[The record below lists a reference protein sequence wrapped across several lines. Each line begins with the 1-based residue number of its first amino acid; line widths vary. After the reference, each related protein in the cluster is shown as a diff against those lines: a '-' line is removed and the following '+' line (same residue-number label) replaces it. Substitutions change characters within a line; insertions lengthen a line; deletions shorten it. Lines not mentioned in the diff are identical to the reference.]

1 VTTSTRT
8 DRTAPVVDLRPPA
21 WDWTFEMD
29 GALALEEGVDSWVN
43 LPVPPDPLHRSA
55 RRTGA
60 SPRTESALSSSPLPP
75 QPRPHPSSRRRRR
88 AALAARK
95 RRRDARVQRLPV
107 GRARPGSRH
116 TGRIVGI
123 VVVSF
128 ALVVTLFL
136 TAFGSSGTD
145 GSPVSFAPSKRLN
158 PAPPPRPQVLAT
170 HGLLKLQLPIPETR
184 VTAIGYHAAASGA
197 LALDPVG
204 SRANEGLGRRIV
216 RRLFGGG
223 GSGIRYYQLGGE
235 GGPSTAVMNVGAPS
249 GTDVYSPVDGT
260 VVGLAPNVV
269 SGRKYGVRIDV
280 QPTEAPS
287 LVVSMTHLRADP
299 ALDVGDALAASRT
312 KIGSVIDF
320 SKIEQQALARYTQDA
335 GNHVA
340 VEVQPA
346 ATLAIP

>member
-1 VTTSTRT
+1 VSTSTPT
-8 DRTAPVVDLRPPA
+8 DRTAPVVELRPPA
-21 WDWTFEMD
+21 WDWTFDSTFETD
-29 GALALEEGVDSWVN
+29 GALALDAADLWI
-43 LPVPPDPLHRSA
+43 
-55 RRTGA
+55 
-60 SPRTESALSSSPLPP
+60 ESALSSSPLPP
-75 QPRPHPSSRRRRR
+75 QPRPHPPPSRRRRR
-88 AALAARK
+88 VARAP
-95 RRRDARVQRLPV
+95 RRRRAKTRLRR
-107 GRARPGSRH
+107 GDLARARH
-116 TGRIVGI
+116 IGRVVGL

-145 GSPVSFAPSKRLN
+145 GSPVSYAPAARLN

-170 HGLLKLQLPIPETR
+170 RGSLRLQLPIPETR

-204 SRANEGLGRRIV
+204 SRANEGLGQRIV

-235 GGPSTAVMNVGAPS
+235 GGPSTAVLNVGAPS

-260 VVGLAPNVV
+260 VVGLAANIV
-269 SGRKYGVRIDV
+269 SNRQYGVRIDI
-280 QPTEAPS
+280 QPTDAPS
-287 LVVSMTHLRADP
+287 LVVSITHLRGDP
-299 ALDVGDALAASRT
+299 ALDVGDAVAASRS

-320 SKIEQQALARYTQDA
+320 SKIEQQALAGYTQDA

>member
-1 VTTSTRT
+1 V
-8 DRTAPVVDLRPPA
+8 
-21 WDWTFEMD
+21 
-29 GALALEEGVDSWVN
+29 G
-43 LPVPPDPLHRSA
+43 
-55 RRTGA
+55 
-60 SPRTESALSSSPLPP
+60 
-75 QPRPHPSSRRRRR
+75 RR
-88 AALAARK
+88 AA
-95 RRRDARVQRLPV
+95 
-107 GRARPGSRH
+107 GRPRTHDRH
-116 TGRIVGI
+116 TARIVGA
-123 VVVSF
+123 VVLSF

-145 GSPVSFAPSKRLN
+145 GSPVSLAPSKRLN
-158 PAPPPRPQVLAT
+158 PAPPPRPQVLAA
-170 HGLLKLQLPIPETR
+170 HGSLRLQLPIPETR

-204 SRANEGLGRRIV
+204 SRANEGLGQRIV

-235 GGPSTAVMNVGAPS
+235 GGPSTAVLNVGAPS

-260 VVGLAPNVV
+260 VVGLGANVV
-269 SGRKYGVRIDV
+269 SGRKYGVRIDI
-280 QPTEAPS
+280 QPSDAPS
-287 LVVSMTHLRADP
+287 LVVSITHLRADP
-299 ALDVGDALAASRT
+299 ALEVGDAVAASRS

-340 VEVQPA
+340 IEVQPA